1 MINPPSISQQP
12 AAAVSNNTAVEMH
25 LQVKPSNL
33 KMTGIQ
39 ALRMRAIFIAAY
51 ALKIPA
57 ADAFQLLAISAKTL
71 QNRHFSDRTFYKKR
85 LFLLSSR
92 ILPMLLGYSLAYA
105 DATGTS
111 QVRAELPEVKVS
123 ADFRN
128 RPEIDTITSITVIS
142 ADIISNRNSQH
153 LEEVL
158 NAIPNLNYS
167 MGSNRPRFF
176 QIRGIG
182 ERSQFVEP
190 INSSVGVLI
199 DQVDFSGSASI
210 ASLTDIEQ
218 IEVLRG
224 PRGTRY
230 GANGLAG
237 LINLKSYDPT
247 PNLDMKLA
255 LSAAEYNT
263 TSTSAMLNLPLNGQ
277 LSSRTVV
284 SKHQSDGYYS
294 NSHLNRSDTNG
305 QDELLIRTKLRFQ
318 LSGPNNLLVNLLHS
332 DIDNGYDAFSLD
344 NTRTTLSDEPG
355 FDRQRSDA
363 IGLQG
368 HFELARLTLA
378 AIANI
383 SNSDI
388 GYGYDE
394 DWSFTDI
401 HPWSYTST
409 DHYFRE
415 RDNLSLELRLL
426 SNQQSKIL
434 AGSTNWLVG
443 LYHQRSKIQ
452 LERQYTFSV
461 DDYRSTHEVESVAL
475 YGELETTLSSTLAV
489 ITGLR
494 IEHRSSQFTDS
505 SLLEFD
511 PEDTL
516 WGGRLALQFQLSDET
531 MSYISLARGFKA
543 GGFNTDGTLDEDL
556 REFQSETLLEAELG
570 YKGTF
575 ANNRLRF
582 RSAIFYAQRRDQQV
596 KSSLLRPRPDGSTE
610 FIDFLG
616 NAAEGTNRG
625 IELEAQ
631 WLINERWQTG
641 LSAGLLK
648 TRFDQFINEFGE
660 DLSGREQAQSPRY
673 MTSMTL
679 DYASDN
685 WFAGI
690 SIDSKADY
698 YFSDRHPAR
707 SRSFLLVNARIG
719 LESERFRLSLWCRNL
734 TNQTTYTR
742 GFGSFGND
750 PRKYYVTE
758 PYFQF
763 GEPRVGGVTFEYFP

>member
-1 MINPPSISQQP
+1 MRFQAEPSY
-12 AAAVSNNTAVEMH
+12 
-25 LQVKPSNL
+25 L
-33 KMTGIQ
+33 KVPRNQ
-39 ALRMRAIFIAAY
+39 
-51 ALKIPA
+51 
-57 ADAFQLLAISAKTL
+57 AFQFNVVFEAALQLKTHAAKIFQIVARPGKTL
-71 QNRHFSDRTFYKKR
+71 QRRNFTNRTVWRKTLLRTTGR
-85 LFLLSSR
+85 L
-92 ILPMLLGYSLAYA
+92 LPMLLCYSIAYA
-105 DATGTS
+105 EPADSAE
-111 QVRAELPEVKVS
+111 VLAELPEVKVS

-142 ADIISNRNSQH
+142 ADIISNRNIQH

-190 INSSVGVLI
+190 LNSSVGVLI

-247 PNLDMKLA
+247 SSYDMKLA
-255 LSAAEYNT
+255 LSVAEYNT
-263 TSTSAMLNLPLNGQ
+263 TSISAMLNLPLNSQ
-277 LSSRTVV
+277 VSSRTVV
-284 SKHQSDGYYS
+284 SRHQSDGYYS

-305 QDELLIRTKLRFQ
+305 QDELLIRTKLRFE
-318 LSGPNNLLVNLLHS
+318 LDERSNLLLNVLHS

-363 IGLQG
+363 IGIQA
-368 HFELARLTLA
+368 HFELTKLTLA
-378 AIANI
+378 AIGNI
-383 SNSDI
+383 SSSDI

-401 HPWSYTST
+401 HPWAYRST

-434 AGSTNWLVG
+434 AGSTAWLIG
-443 LYHQRSKIQ
+443 FYHQRRKTQ
-452 LERQYTFSV
+452 LERQYTFAA

-494 IEHRSSQFTDS
+494 VEHRSSQYTDNT
-505 SLLEFD
+505 LLAFD
-511 PEDTL
+511 PQDTL
-516 WGGRLALQFQLSDET
+516 WGGRLALQFQLSGEA

-582 RSAIFYAQRRDQQV
+582 RSAIFYARRNDQQV

-616 NAAEGTNRG
+616 NAAEGTNKG

-631 WLINERWQTG
+631 WLINARWQTG

-673 MTSMTL
+673 MASMTL

-685 WFAGI
+685 WFAGL

-698 YFSDRHPAR
+698 YFSDGHRVR
-707 SRSFLLVNARIG
+707 SRSLLLVNARIG
-719 LESERFRLSLWCRNL
+719 LESERFRLSLWGRNL

-763 GEPRVGGVTFEYFP
+763 GEPRIAGMTFEYFP